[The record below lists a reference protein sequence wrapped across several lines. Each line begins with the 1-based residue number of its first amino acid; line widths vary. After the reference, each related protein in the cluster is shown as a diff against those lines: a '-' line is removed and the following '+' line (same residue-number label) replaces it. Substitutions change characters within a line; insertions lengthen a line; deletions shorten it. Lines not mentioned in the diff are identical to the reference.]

1 MEEPI
6 VSTTAVESKAVPN
19 NDHVGIKELLEKN
32 LKWSQIIYEQNRK
45 INSKLLWMNITSW
58 VRVLVILAPL
68 VAGILFL
75 PTLYKKFQER
85 YGFLL
90 PSNARP
96 TAQQPPSS
104 VEEMLKVLPLTD
116 AQKAQLRG
124 MLK

>member
-1 MEEPI
+1 MPEEVFPI
-6 VSTTAVESKAVPN
+6 SDTPKDT
-19 NDHVGIKELLEKN
+19 DHVAIKELLEKN

-45 INSKLLWMNITSW
+45 INSKILWMNITSW

-75 PTLYKKFQER
+75 PALYKKFQER

-90 PSNARP
+90 PASAP
-96 TAQQPPSS
+96 PAAQQAPLS
-104 VEEMLKVLPLTD
+104 VEEMLKILSLTD
-116 AQKAQLRG
+116 AQRAQLRG